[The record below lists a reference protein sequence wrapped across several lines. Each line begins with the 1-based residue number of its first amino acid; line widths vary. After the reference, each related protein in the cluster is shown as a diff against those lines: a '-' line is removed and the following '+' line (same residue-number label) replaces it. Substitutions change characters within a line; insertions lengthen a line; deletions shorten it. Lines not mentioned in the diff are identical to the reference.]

1 MKGLTLKLLLILA
14 CGCMFNPVNAE
25 TFRPVFS
32 QPLAQKSGVSM
43 QQATGIVR
51 RATGGR
57 VVSASPTKNGG
68 FKVRVVLD
76 GGRVK
81 TYRVDRNGRMH

>member
-1 MKGLTLKLLLILA
+1 MYRLLLIVTCFWMVVPLQA
-14 CGCMFNPVNAE
+14 EIFEPVIS
-25 TFRPVFS
+25 RVIM
-32 QPLAQKSGVSM
+32 QKSTISM
-43 QQATGIVR
+43 QQATAIVR

-57 VVSASPTKNGG
+57 IVSASPTKDGG

-81 TYRVDRNGRMH
+81 TYKVDRNGNMK